1 MRINER
7 CLELQKNKNQNQK
20 GSKIKVIILC
30 LLEFVSLFSNA
41 FLFTNS

>member
-7 CLELQKNKNQNQK
+7 CLELQKNKNQK
-20 GSKIKVIILC
+20 GSKIKVISLC